1 MAAHTT
7 ANGLDVS
14 SLKLSLY
21 RTGPWEA
28 DIEVMDSDAELTE
41 TIELNIGGQT
51 FVGTADAARTGS
63 DLGGLTSLT
72 VRGGAGGLD
81 ETVERQGYTATTVAI
96 VLGDL
101 LAIAGES
108 LSSTVDASLLSVS
121 LLRWTRQAGTVR
133 EAIRLLMEHLGHRW
147 RILAD
152 GSFWFGSDDLADSG
166 LTEGDDYTVTD
177 ESPKT
182 ARDEVAIEEPSIRP
196 GQTFRSKAVEAVHY
210 RLDGE
215 LRATVEYDSPN
226 RLERRL
232 EGIAKRA
239 TGRMAYAKPFEAKV
253 VKQNADGSLELR
265 SLDESQPNLSR
276 VPYMSGAPGLTLTV
290 TVGAVVK
297 LEFLNGDPTRPV
309 VTGYGSDGLTSI
321 SVNGGMR
328 NVARV
333 DDAVNVGTLTI
344 TGGGGAP
351 VGGTYIAPDGTTKTI
366 APGVPFGL
374 SGVITSGANSLKA

>member
-14 SLKLSLY
+14 SLRLSLY

-28 DIEVMDSDAELTE
+28 EIDVLDTDAELTE
-41 TIELNIGGQT
+41 AVTLVVGSQT
-51 FVGTADAARTGS
+51 FVGTADAARTGA

-72 VRGGAGGLD
+72 IRGGAGGMD
-81 ETVERQGYTATTVAI
+81 ETVERQGYTTTTVAI

-101 LAIAGES
+101 LTIAGEA
-108 LSSTVDASLLSVS
+108 LSTTVDAALLSAP

-133 EAIRLLMEHLGHRW
+133 EALRLLMEHLGHQW

-152 GSFWFGSDDLADSG
+152 GTFWFGADALADAG
-166 LTEGDDYTVTD
+166 LTEGDDYTVTN
-177 ESPKT
+177 ESPKQ
-182 ARDEVAIEEPSIRP
+182 ARDEVAIEEPIILP

-210 RLDGE
+210 RLEGE

-226 RLERRL
+226 RIERRL

-253 VKQNADGSLELR
+253 VSQNADGSLELR
-265 SLDESQPNLSR
+265 SLDDSVPNLSK
-276 VPYMSGAPGLTLTV
+276 VPYMRGAPGLTLTV
-290 TVGAVVK
+290 NVGAVVK

-309 VTGYGSDGLTSI
+309 VTGYGSDGLDHI
-321 SVNGGMR
+321 KVNGGNK

-333 DDAVNVGTLTI
+333 DDTVDMGTLTI
-344 TGGGGAP
+344 TGGPSPVAGTYTPP
-351 VGGTYIAPDGTTKTI
+351 VGSPVTI
-366 APGVPFGL
+366 TAGVPFAL
-374 SGVITSGANSLKA
+374 TGVITSGADALRA